1 MLLSVGA
8 AAWPSKTPC
17 DRPLDVGVSFMQ
29 KPSIASDAIDATF
42 VGKQCGDSFAPNEIL
57 TAEVAPGSSSQ
68 FMLQL
73 EGGGADARPA
83 DHTMQP

>member
-42 VGKQCGDSFAPNEIL
+42 VGKQCGDSSLPAWSCKSGACCDGHTE
-57 TAEVAPGSSSQ
+57 TAYA
-68 FMLQL
+68 
-73 EGGGADARPA
+73 GGVICK
-83 DHTMQP
+83 